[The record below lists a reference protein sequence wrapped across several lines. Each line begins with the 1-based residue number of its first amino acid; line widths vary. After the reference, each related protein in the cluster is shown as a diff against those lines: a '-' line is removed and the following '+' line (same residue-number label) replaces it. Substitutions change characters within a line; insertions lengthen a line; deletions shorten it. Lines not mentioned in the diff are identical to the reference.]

1 MIKTSS
7 HISLLLV
14 IWLDDTKDIK
24 GGIFMAD
31 DTKKNAIISSVIT
44 IALNA
49 VIQILKLI
57 FGA

>member
-1 MIKTSS
+1 
-7 HISLLLV
+7 
-14 IWLDDTKDIK
+14 
-24 GGIFMAD
+24 MAD

-49 VIQILKLI
+49 AIQILKII

>member
-1 MIKTSS
+1 
-7 HISLLLV
+7 
-14 IWLDDTKDIK
+14 
-24 GGIFMAD
+24 MAD

-49 VIQILKLI
+49 VIQILKII

>member
-1 MIKTSS
+1 
-7 HISLLLV
+7 
-14 IWLDDTKDIK
+14 
-24 GGIFMAD
+24 MAD

-49 VIQILKLI
+49 VIQIFKII